1 MHLAVADYVV
11 LVVTLAGA
19 IFGLFGGF
27 SGALAFLAGV
37 GAASASVRFGWDA
50 LAARISTQWMLAL
63 AALAMALVAFGVAR
77 LIVKKTVNRLLAQ
90 PADAIFGA
98 LTAAVAAFGVSVA
111 VLYLVN
117 QVGGEELQ
125 VESVIL
131 RDVLSCA
138 QTV

>member
-1 MHLAVADYVV
+1 MQLATADYIV
-11 LVVTLAGA
+11 LGVTLVGA
-19 IFGLFGGF
+19 VLGLFGGF

-63 AALAMALVAFGVAR
+63 AALAMALVAFGAAR
-77 LIVKKTVNRLLAQ
+77 LIVKKTVNKLLAQ

-111 VLYLVN
+111 VLYLVR
-117 QVGGEELQ
+117 QVGGEDVQL
-125 VESVIL
+125 ESVIL
-131 RDVLSCA
+131 QDVLSCIC
-138 QTV
+138 